1 MLIGRDKDTFWLD
14 AVIAFTELPIR
25 FCKMSIKN
33 CRFAFITS
41 LPWKSV
47 CNKIPFR
54 EFCAIQP
61 EFIVKP
67 LFLILR
73 NFAAEF

>member
-1 MLIGRDKDTFWLD
+1 MHTDSGMTGISLSGFMPYMTL
-14 AVIAFTELPIR
+14 ASLE
-25 FCKMSIKN
+25 MSDE
-33 CRFAFITS
+33 S
-41 LPWKSV
+41 
-47 CNKIPFR
+47 

-61 EFIVKP
+61 EFIVKL